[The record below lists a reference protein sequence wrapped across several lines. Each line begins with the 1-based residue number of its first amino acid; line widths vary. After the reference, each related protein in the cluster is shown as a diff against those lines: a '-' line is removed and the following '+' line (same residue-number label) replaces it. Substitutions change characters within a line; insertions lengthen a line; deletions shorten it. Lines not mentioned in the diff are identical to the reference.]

1 MKEYNRYVKKWQDIC
16 IKLNEAM
23 QKDDFNLAD
32 KLIEEADRVYKRYK
46 ECSGYP
52 ASNRTKTFGELNY
65 MLENEL
71 PRLFKKDK
79 EALKEC
85 TKLMKEDTNLR
96 SAFRFIDALRK
107 YNCEGDPR
115 QYVKESLEL
124 VSDSIDRKNFRESVE
139 KLADMLSKH
148 EIGGYMLDEE
158 TVKFYKDC
166 DSLMTGTKRINNLT
180 EYTNSVNSV
189 SSYINEHKAPIV
201 ESIKSFKTM
210 SEELADKIAN
220 MNEEERSL
228 VQDIIDSR
236 KPMVEARQ
244 EQLFN
249 RFKNEC
255 LETIEKLMKES
266 GEDEKIGLASIKEQ
280 LENKVFCK
288 ETIVQDM
295 AKLLEIRDILIE
307 K

>member
-1 MKEYNRYVKKWQDIC
+1 MKEYNRYVKKWQETC

-23 QKDDFNLAD
+23 QKDDFDLAD
-32 KLIEEADRVYKRYK
+32 KLMEEADKAYRRYK
-46 ECSGYP
+46 ECSAYP
-52 ASNRTKTFGELNY
+52 ASNRKKTFGELNY

-96 SAFRFIDALRK
+96 SAFRFIDALGK

-124 VSDSIDRKNFRESVE
+124 VSGNIDRKHFNESVE
-139 KLADMLSKH
+139 KLADMLSRH

-158 TVKFYKDC
+158 AVKFYKDC
-166 DSLMTGTKRINNLT
+166 DKLMTGTKRIDNLT
-180 EYTNSVNSV
+180 EYTNSVNAV

-201 ESIKSFKTM
+201 ESTKSFKTM

-255 LETIEKLMKES
+255 LETIERLMKES
-266 GEDEKIGLASIKEQ
+266 DEDEKAGLTSIKEQ
-280 LENKVFCK
+280 LENKTFCK